1 MESPKAIVVGVLAS
15 SAEAREMMRMQ
26 ISTTGLAQVEVEADQ
41 YAANSGDRAVRRFGE
56 IRPDIILVDM
66 EHPQAA
72 LQALHVLHA
81 ALPETWLFISS
92 SNSDPQL
99 IIETMRA
106 GAREFLP
113 KPIPPRNLSQALGRY
128 IAEKQR
134 RQRNVG
140 KIYCVTAAKG
150 GVGATQVAINLAT
163 QIAAAPG
170 TSVSLID
177 FSLPMG
183 DIAPSLNLKAQF
195 TLLDALGSAARMDSV
210 LLQSYMTLANGVSVL
225 PGPREFQQSQMPGS
239 DALAKFLEVVSQ
251 TYSQTFVDLASTL
264 DPEYV
269 RLIAGMAA
277 RVVVVS
283 TPELPALWRTE
294 RLLRFFSSA
303 GLGDKLRLVINRSRK
318 RDEVTDAEI
327 SKALKHT
334 PYWRLPNSYARS
346 IDAINNGSPVVSSN
360 HSDLARSYTEL
371 AHRLTEV
378 PLEEKRRGLFGL
390 FG

>member
-1 MESPKAIVVGVLAS
+1 
-15 SAEAREMMRMQ
+15 MMRIQ

-41 YAANSGDRAVRRFGE
+41 YPANSGDRAVRRFAE
-56 IRPDIILVDM
+56 VRPDIILVDM

>member
-15 SAEAREMMRMQ
+15 SAEAREMMRIQ

-41 YAANSGDRAVRRFGE
+41 YPANSGDRAVRRFAE
-56 IRPDIILVDM
+56 FRPDIILVDM

-81 ALPETWLFISS
+81 ALPDTWLFISS

-183 DIAPSLNLKAQF
+183 DIAPSLNLKTQF
-195 TLLDALGSAARMDSV
+195 TLLDALGAAARMDSV

-225 PGPREFQQSQMPGS
+225 AGPREFQQNQMPGG
-239 DALAKFLEVVSQ
+239 DALARFLEVVSQ

-264 DPEYV
+264 DTEYV

-318 RDEVTDAEI
+318 RDEVTNAEI

>member
-1 MESPKAIVVGVLAS
+1 MESPRAIVVGVLAS
-15 SAEAREMMRMQ
+15 SAEAREMIRIQ

-41 YAANSGDRAVRRFGE
+41 YPANSGDRAVRRFSE
-56 IRPDIILVDM
+56 VRPDIILVDM

-210 LLQSYMTLANGVSVL
+210 LLQSYMTLTNGVSVL
-225 PGPREFQQSQMPGS
+225 PGPREFQESQMPGG
-239 DALAKFLEVVSQ
+239 DALARFLEVVAQ

-269 RLIAGMAA
+269 RLIAGLAA

-327 SKALKHT
+327 SRALKHT

-346 IDAINNGSPVVSSN
+346 IDAINTGSPVVSSN
-360 HSDLARSYTEL
+360 HSDLARSYSEL
-371 AHRLTEV
+371 AHLLTEV
-378 PLEEKRRGLFGL
+378 PREEKRRGLFGL

>member
-1 MESPKAIVVGVLAS
+1 MDSTKAIVVGVLAS
-15 SAEAREMMRMQ
+15 PADVREMMTVQ
-26 ISTTGLAQVEVEADQ
+26 VGATGLAQVEVEADQ
-41 YAANSGDRAVRRFGE
+41 YPANSGDRTVRRFAE
-56 IRPDIILVDM
+56 VRPDIILVDM

-72 LQALHVLHA
+72 LQALHVLHG

-113 KPIPPRNLSQALGRY
+113 KPIPPRSLSQALGRY

-210 LLQSYMTLANGVSVL
+210 LLQSYMTLTNGVSVL
-225 PGPREFQQSQMPGS
+225 PGPREFQESQMPGC
-239 DALAKFLEVVSQ
+239 DALARFLEVVAQ

-269 RLIAGMAA
+269 RLIAGLAA

-327 SKALKHT
+327 SRALKHT

-346 IDAINNGSPVVSSN
+346 IDAINTGSPVVSSN
-360 HSDLARSYTEL
+360 HSDLARSYSEL
-371 AHRLTEV
+371 AHLLTEV
-378 PLEEKRRGLFGL
+378 PREEKRRGLFGL